1 MVQKD
6 QQCSLLLHLPLLHS
20 SSLSIGTVPTKLVC
34 FTRSTPNIHRL
45 PSVFPTV
52 LSATDHRLSHE
63 ALMKDMITDEVRYCG
78 E

>member
-6 QQCSLLLHLPLLHS
+6 QQCSLLLHLPLLPS